1 MRRRLGGALGI
12 VLLASTVAIGAG
24 RPASAAPNIDR
35 KVRLVKVIGGLAAPM
50 AVAWRDSQSG
60 MYVAQQGGSVVRVKS
75 GKVVGTA
82 LTVSV
87 ETDGGEQGLLGLAFS
102 ADGTKMYV
110 DYTAP
115 GSGDIKI
122 VEYTMAGVNANPA
135 TARVLMTIP
144 HSTFANHN
152 GGALVMSGGLLYIS
166 VGDGGGGGDSLGN
179 GQNKNSLLAKILRI
193 DPKPSLSLPYTI
205 PPSNPWVGM
214 PNARA
219 ETWMWG
225 LRNPWRF
232 SIDRKTKAMW
242 IGDVG
247 QGLYEEIDYAKAG
260 EKGINWGW
268 PLREGFHPYN
278 GAQPPGGRD
287 PILER
292 AHSSG
297 DCAIV
302 GGYVYRGKAV
312 TGFNGVYVHGDA
324 CTGKLRALTQQ
335 GGKVVRRRALNLTVP
350 GLASFGEGRNG
361 EMFVISRF
369 GDIYRLG
376 RG

>member
-1 MRRRLGGALGI
+1 MRRWLGGALGI
-12 VLLASTVAIGAG
+12 ALIASTAAIGGG
-24 RPASAAPNIDR
+24 RPAAAAPQIDTPL
-35 KVRLVKVIGGLAAPM
+35 RLVKVAGGLSAPM
-50 AVAWRDSQSG
+50 AVAWRDKPSG
-60 MYVAQQGGSVVRVKS
+60 MYVAQQGGTVVRVKS
-75 GKVVGTA
+75 GRVLGTV
-82 LTVSV
+82 LTVTV
-87 ETDGGEQGLLGLAFS
+87 ETSGGEQGLLGLAFS
-102 ADGTKMYV
+102 ADGKKMYV

-115 GSGDIKI
+115 GGDIKI
-122 VEYTMAGVNANPA
+122 VEYTMNGFNANPSS
-135 TARVLMTIP
+135 ARLLLTIP
-144 HSTFANHN
+144 HSTFGNHN

-193 DPKPSLSLPYTI
+193 DPKPSATLPYTI
-205 PPSNPWVGM
+205 PPGNPWVGM

-247 QGLYEEIDYAKAG
+247 QGLYEEIDHAKPG

-268 PLREGFHPYN
+268 PLREGFHAYN
-278 GAQPPGGRD
+278 GAQPPGGRN

-292 AHSSG
+292 SHADG

-302 GGYVYRGKAV
+302 GGYVYRGTALG
-312 TGFNGVYVHGDA
+312 GFNGTYVHGDA

-335 GGKVVRRRALNLTVP
+335 GGKIVRRKPLNLTVP
-350 GLASFGEGRNG
+350 GLASFGEGPTG
-361 EMFVISRF
+361 EMYVISRF

-376 RG
+376 HQ